1 MLVLQGIIDGILAG
15 GLYALMGAGLT
26 LVFGVME
33 VINFAQGIIVVL
45 GAYLTYVFSTHIG
58 VDPFVTLLITIPI
71 MFVFGYGVYELLL
84 RPIKRDRVIM
94 SLLVMYA
101 VAVIVEGVLDLAF
114 GGTLVQVHASYVNK
128 SIHVGSLDFPLIY
141 LYAFGLSALLLAL
154 LYLLLY
160 RTKFGRSL
168 RATTQNPTA
177 AQLVGI
183 DVHRVSATTLG
194 IGVGLGAAGGML
206 FGATTAFNASSSYDL
221 ISRLLVIVILGGFG
235 SVWGAMIAAII
246 MLVVEDVVAVVWS
259 PVWGQTVFYL
269 VLALVLMFRPEG
281 LFGRRVAR
289 AQ

>member
-1 MLVLQGIIDGILAG
+1 MLVLQGIVDGILAG
-15 GLYALMGAGLT
+15 GLYALMGSGLT

-33 VINFAQGIIVVL
+33 VINFAQGIIVIL
-45 GAYLTYVFSTHIG
+45 GAYFTYVFATHIG

-71 MFVFGYGVYELLL
+71 MFVLGYGVYMVLL
-84 RPIKRDRVIM
+84 RPIRRDRVIM

-101 VAVIVEGVLDLAF
+101 VAVVIEGCLDLIF
-114 GGTLVQVHASYVNK
+114 GGTLVKVSAPYVTS
-128 SIHVGSLDFPLIY
+128 SIHLGALDFPDVY
-141 LYAFGLSALLLAL
+141 LLAFALSAVLLGV
-154 LYLLLY
+154 LYVALY

-177 AQLVGI
+177 AKLVGI
-183 DVHRVSATTLG
+183 DVDRVSATTLG

-206 FGATTAFNASSSYDL
+206 FGMTESFNAASSYDL

-235 SVWGAMIAAII
+235 SVWGAMVAAII

-259 PVWGQTVFYL
+259 PVWGQTIFYL
-269 VLALVLMFRPEG
+269 VLALVLMFRPQG
-281 LFGRRVAR
+281 LFGRLAVR

>member
-1 MLVLQGIIDGILAG
+1 MLVLQGIFDGILAG

-45 GAYLTYVFSTHIG
+45 GAYLTYVFATHIG
-58 VDPFVTLLITIPI
+58 IDPFITLLITLPI
-71 MFVFGYGVYELLL
+71 MFAFGYGVYVILL

-101 VAVIVEGVLDLAF
+101 MAVVTEGILDVIF
-114 GGTLVQVHASYVNK
+114 GGTLVKVQASYVDT
-128 SIHVGSLDFPLIY
+128 SVHWGALDFPVIY
-141 LYAFGLSALLLAL
+141 LYAFALSMFLLGV
-154 LYLLLY
+154 LYVVLY
-160 RTKFGRSL
+160 KTKFGRAL
-168 RATTQNPTA
+168 RATTQNSTA

-194 IGVGLGAAGGML
+194 IGVGMGAAGGML
-206 FGATTAFNASSSYDL
+206 FGMTNAFDAASSYDL

-235 SVWGAMIAAII
+235 SVWGAMVAAVV
-246 MLVVEDVVAVVWS
+246 MLVIEDVVAVVWS

-269 VLALVLMFRPEG
+269 ALAAVLMFKPQG
-281 LFGRRVAR
+281 LFGRRAVR

>member
-1 MLVLQGIIDGILAG
+1 MLVLQGIVDGILAG
-15 GLYALMGAGLT
+15 GLYALMGSGLT

-58 VDPFVTLLITIPI
+58 VDPLVTLLITIPI
-71 MFVFGYGVYELLL
+71 MFALGYGVYALLL

-101 VAVIVEGVLDLAF
+101 VAVVIEGCLDIIF
-114 GGTLVQVHASYVNK
+114 GGTLVQVHAAYSTSSVHLAGLEF
-128 SIHVGSLDFPLIY
+128 SDLY
-141 LYAFGLSALLLAL
+141 LLAFGLSALLLGI
-154 LYLLLY
+154 LYMVLY

-177 AQLVGI
+177 AKLVGI
-183 DVHRVSATTLG
+183 DVDRVSATTLG

-206 FGATTAFNASSSYDL
+206 FGMTESFNAASSYDL

-235 SVWGAMIAAII
+235 SVWGAMIAAIV
-246 MLVVEDVVAVVWS
+246 MLVIEDVVAVVWS

-269 VLALVLMFRPEG
+269 VLAAVLMFRPQG
-281 LFGRRVAR
+281 LFGRLAVR

>member
-1 MLVLQGIIDGILAG
+1 MLILQGIVDGILAG

-33 VINFAQGIIVVL
+33 VINFAQGIIVIL
-45 GAYLTYVFSTHIG
+45 GAYLTYVFATHLG

-71 MFVFGYGVYELLL
+71 MFALGYGVYELLL

-101 VAVIVEGVLDLAF
+101 VAVVTEGILDLVF
-114 GGTLVQVHASYVNK
+114 GGTLVKINAPNVDSSVHLGA
-128 SIHVGSLDFPLIY
+128 LDFPVIY
-141 LYAFGLSALLLAL
+141 LYAFALSAFLLAV
-154 LYLLLY
+154 LYGILY
-160 RTKFGRSL
+160 HTKFGRSL

-183 DVHRVSATTLG
+183 DVHRVSAVTLG

-206 FGATTAFNASSSYDL
+206 YGSTSSFNASSSYDL

-235 SVWGAMIAAII
+235 SVWGAMVAAII
-246 MLVVEDVVAVVWS
+246 MLVIEDVVAVVWS
-259 PVWGQTVFYL
+259 PVWGQTIFYL
-269 VLALVLMFRPEG
+269 VLALVLIFRPQG
-281 LFGRRVAR
+281 LFGRLVAR

>member
-1 MLVLQGIIDGILAG
+1 MLVLQGIVDGVLAG

-45 GAYLTYVFSTHIG
+45 GAYFTYTFSTHLE

-71 MFVFGYGVYELLL
+71 MFTLGYAVYMFLL
-84 RPIKRDRVIM
+84 RPIRRDRVIM

-101 VAVIVEGVLDLAF
+101 TAVVIEGVLDLVF
-114 GGTLVQVHASYVNK
+114 GGTLVEVSASYGTSSV
-128 SIHVGSLDFPLIY
+128 HLGALDFPDVY
-141 LYAFGLSALLLAL
+141 LLAFALSAVLLAAL
-154 LYLLLY
+154 FGILYH
-160 RTKFGRSL
+160 TKFGRSL

-177 AQLVGI
+177 ARLVGI
-183 DVHRVSATTLG
+183 DVDHVSATTLG

-206 FGATTAFNASSSYDL
+206 FGMTTPFNAASSYDL

-235 SVWGAMIAAII
+235 SVWGAGAAAIV
-246 MLVVEDVVAVVWS
+246 MLVVEDVVSVVWS
-259 PVWGQTVFYL
+259 PVWGQTIFYL
-269 VLALVLMFRPEG
+269 VLALVLMFRPQG
-281 LFGRRVAR
+281 LFGKRTAR

>member
-1 MLVLQGIIDGILAG
+1 MLIVQGIVDGILAG
-15 GLYALMGAGLT
+15 ALYALMGAGLT

-58 VDPFVTLLITIPI
+58 VDPFVTLFLTIPI
-71 MFVFGYGVYELLL
+71 MFALGYGVYIILI
-84 RPIKRDRVIM
+84 RPIKRDRVVM

-101 VAVIVEGVLDLAF
+101 VAVVVEGVLDVVF
-114 GGTLVQVHASYVNK
+114 GGTLVKVNASYATS
-128 SIHVGSLDFPLIY
+128 SIHFAGLDFPDAY
-141 LYAFGLSALLLAL
+141 LLAFALSVILLGL
-154 LYLLLY
+154 LYGILY

-206 FGATTAFNASSSYDL
+206 FGLTNAFNAASSYDL

-235 SVWGAMIAAII
+235 SVWGAGVAAVG
-246 MLVVEDVVAVVWS
+246 MLVIEDVVSVVWS

-269 VLALVLMFRPEG
+269 ILAAVLVFRPQG
-281 LFGRRVAR
+281 LFGRNVAR

>member
-1 MLVLQGIIDGILAG
+1 MLVVQGIIDGILAG
-15 GLYALMGAGLT
+15 GLYALMGSGLT

-45 GAYLTYVFSTHIG
+45 GAYLTYVFASHIG
-58 VDPFVTLLITIPI
+58 VDPFVTLFITIPI
-71 MFVFGYGVYELLL
+71 MFALGYGVYSFLL

-101 VAVIVEGVLDLAF
+101 VAVVIEGCLDLIF
-114 GGTLVQVHASYVNK
+114 GGTLVEVHASYGTS
-128 SIHVGSLDFPLIY
+128 SIHLGSIDLSDIY
-141 LYAFGLSALLLAL
+141 LLAFGLSALLLGI
-154 LYLLLY
+154 LYVILY

-177 AQLVGI
+177 AKLVGI
-183 DVHRVSATTLG
+183 DVDRVSATTLG

-206 FGATTAFNASSSYDL
+206 FGMTEAFNAASSYDL

-235 SVWGAMIAAII
+235 SVWGAMVAAII

-269 VLALVLMFRPEG
+269 VLALVLMFRPQG
-281 LFGRRVAR
+281 LFGRLAVR

>member
-1 MLVLQGIIDGILAG
+1 MLILQGIVDGILAG

-33 VINFAQGIIVVL
+33 VINFAQGIIVIL
-45 GAYLTYVFSTHIG
+45 GAYLTYVFATHLG
-58 VDPFVTLLITIPI
+58 VDPFITLLITIPI
-71 MFVFGYGVYELLL
+71 MFALGYGVYELLL

-101 VAVIVEGVLDLAF
+101 VAVVTEGILDLVF
-114 GGTLVQVHASYVNK
+114 GGTLVKINAPNVDSSVHLGA
-128 SIHVGSLDFPLIY
+128 LDFPLIY
-141 LYAFGLSALLLAL
+141 LYAFALSAFLLAV
-154 LYLLLY
+154 LYGILY
-160 RTKFGRSL
+160 HTKFGRSL

-183 DVHRVSATTLG
+183 DVHRVSAVTLG

-206 FGATTAFNASSSYDL
+206 YGSTSSFNASSSYDL

-235 SVWGAMIAAII
+235 SVWGAMVAAII
-246 MLVVEDVVAVVWS
+246 MLVIEDVVAVVWS
-259 PVWGQTVFYL
+259 PVWGQTIFYL
-269 VLALVLMFRPEG
+269 VLALVLIFRPQG
-281 LFGRRVAR
+281 LFGRLVAR

>member
-58 VDPFVTLLITIPI
+58 IDPFVTLLITIPI
-71 MFVFGYGVYELLL
+71 MFAFGYGVYELLL

-101 VAVIVEGVLDLAF
+101 VAVIVEGVLDIVF
-114 GGTLVQVHASYVNK
+114 GGTLVQVHASYVDT
-128 SIHVGSLDFPLIY
+128 SVHLGSLTFPLIY
-141 LYAFGLSALLLAL
+141 IYAFALSAVLLGILYAL
-154 LYLLLY
+154 LYH
-160 RTKFGRSL
+160 TKFGRSL
-168 RATTQNPTA
+168 RATTQNPAA

-206 FGATTAFNASSSYDL
+206 FGATSAFNASSSYDL

-235 SVWGAMIAAII
+235 SVWGAMVAAII

-281 LFGRRVAR
+281 LFGRRAAR

>member
-1 MLVLQGIIDGILAG
+1 MLILQGIVDGILAG

-33 VINFAQGIIVVL
+33 VINFAQGIIVIL
-45 GAYLTYVFSTHIG
+45 GAYLTYVFATHLGI
-58 VDPFVTLLITIPI
+58 DPFVTLLITIPI
-71 MFVFGYGVYELLL
+71 MFALGYGVYELLL

-101 VAVIVEGVLDLAF
+101 VAVVTEGVLDLVF
-114 GGTLVQVHASYVNK
+114 GGTLVKINAPNADSSVHLGA
-128 SIHVGSLDFPLIY
+128 LDFPVIY
-141 LYAFGLSALLLAL
+141 LYAFALSAFLLAV
-154 LYLLLY
+154 LYGILY
-160 RTKFGRSL
+160 HTKFGRSL

-183 DVHRVSATTLG
+183 DVHRVSAVTLG

-206 FGATTAFNASSSYDL
+206 YGSTSSFNAASSYDL

-235 SVWGAMIAAII
+235 SVWGAMLAAII
-246 MLVVEDVVAVVWS
+246 MLVIEDVVAVVWS
-259 PVWGQTVFYL
+259 PVWGQTIFYL
-269 VLALVLMFRPEG
+269 VLALVLIFRPQG
-281 LFGRRVAR
+281 LFGRLVAR

>member
-1 MLVLQGIIDGILAG
+1 MLILQGIVDGILAG

-33 VINFAQGIIVVL
+33 VINFAQGIIVIL
-45 GAYLTYVFSTHIG
+45 GAYLTYVFATHLG

-71 MFVFGYGVYELLL
+71 MFALGYGVYELLL

-101 VAVIVEGVLDLAF
+101 VAVVTEGILDLVF
-114 GGTLVQVHASYVNK
+114 GGTLVKINAPSVDSSVHLGA
-128 SIHVGSLDFPLIY
+128 LDFPVIY
-141 LYAFGLSALLLAL
+141 LYAFALSAFLLAV
-154 LYLLLY
+154 LYGILY
-160 RTKFGRSL
+160 HTKFGRSL

-183 DVHRVSATTLG
+183 DVHRVSAVTLG

-206 FGATTAFNASSSYDL
+206 YGSTSSFNASSSYDL

-235 SVWGAMIAAII
+235 SVWGAMVAAII
-246 MLVVEDVVAVVWS
+246 MLVIEDVVAVVWS
-259 PVWGQTVFYL
+259 PVWGQTIFYL
-269 VLALVLMFRPEG
+269 VLALVLIFRPQG
-281 LFGRRVAR
+281 LFGRLAAR

>member
-1 MLVLQGIIDGILAG
+1 MLILQGIVDGILAG

-33 VINFAQGIIVVL
+33 VINFAQGIIVIL
-45 GAYLTYVFSTHIG
+45 GAYLTYVFATHLG
-58 VDPFVTLLITIPI
+58 VDPFITLLITIPI
-71 MFVFGYGVYELLL
+71 MFALGYGVYELLL

-101 VAVIVEGVLDLAF
+101 VAVVTEGILDLVF
-114 GGTLVQVHASYVNK
+114 GGTLVKINAPNVDSSVHLGA
-128 SIHVGSLDFPLIY
+128 LDFPVIY
-141 LYAFGLSALLLAL
+141 LYAFALSAFLLAV
-154 LYLLLY
+154 LYGILY
-160 RTKFGRSL
+160 HTKFGRSL

-183 DVHRVSATTLG
+183 DVHRVSAVTLG

-206 FGATTAFNASSSYDL
+206 YGSTSSFNASSSYDL

-235 SVWGAMIAAII
+235 SVWGAMVAAII
-246 MLVVEDVVAVVWS
+246 MLVIEDVVAVVWS
-259 PVWGQTVFYL
+259 PVWGQTIFYL
-269 VLALVLMFRPEG
+269 VLALVLIFRPQG
-281 LFGRRVAR
+281 LFGRLVAR

>member
-71 MFVFGYGVYELLL
+71 MFVFGYGVYVLLL

-101 VAVIVEGVLDLAF
+101 VAIIVEGILDIAF
-114 GGTLVQVHASYVNK
+114 GGTLVQVHASYVHT
-128 SIHVGSLDFPLIY
+128 SVHVGSLDFPLIY
-141 LYAFGLSALLLAL
+141 LYAFGLSAFLLGL

-206 FGATTAFNASSSYDL
+206 FGSTNAFNASSSYDL

-235 SVWGAMIAAII
+235 SVWGAMVAAII

-259 PVWGQTVFYL
+259 PVWGQTIFYL
-269 VLALVLMFRPEG
+269 VLALVLMFKPQG